1 MDVSGRSGGQTVDG
15 CAGYFRRCKGAGHAA
30 NGWMFQDEVEVRL
43 LMVVLGAQDKGLR
56 KAMLLMVVLGL

>member
-15 CAGYFRRCKGAGHAA
+15 CAGYFRRCIDEAHAA
-30 NGWMFQDEVEVRL
+30 DGWMFQDEVEVRL

>member
-1 MDVSGRSGGQTVDG
+1 MGVSGRSGGQTVDG

>member
-1 MDVSGRSGGQTVDG
+1 MGVSGRSGGQTVDG

-43 LMVVLGAQDKGLR
+43 LTVVLGTSDG
-56 KAMLLMVVLGL
+56 V